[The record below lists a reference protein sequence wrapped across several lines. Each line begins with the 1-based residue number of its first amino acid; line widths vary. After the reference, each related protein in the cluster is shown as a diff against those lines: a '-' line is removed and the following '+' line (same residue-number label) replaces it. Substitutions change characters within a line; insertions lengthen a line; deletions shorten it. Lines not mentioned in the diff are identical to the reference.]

1 MVVAAFHGY
10 EAQKTNDYTVTAYR
24 ILHIQGATAP
34 LRGDGI

>member
-1 MVVAAFHGY
+1 MVVAAFPDY
-10 EAQKTNDYTVTAYR
+10 DTQKTNDYTVTAYR